1 MTTEWLIAIAAL
13 ITAAG
18 SLGVALSTRHKNAA
32 EGDATIAD
40 TALAMVKEV
49 RGEQEELR
57 KENTTLKAKLA
68 MMEARIEC
76 QEREIATLRAGVTL
90 LSQQVMGLGQ
100 VPIWTPV
107 AHEREDR

>member
-1 MTTEWLIAIAAL
+1 MTTEWTAIIAV
-13 ITAAG
+13 ITALG
-18 SLGVALSTRHKNAA
+18 SLAVAFSTRHKNRA

-49 RGEQEELR
+49 RGEQEELK
-57 KENTTLKAKLA
+57 KENTALRAKLA
-68 MMEARIEC
+68 MMEVRIEC
-76 QEREIATLRAGVTL
+76 QERELATLRVGVTL

-107 AHEREDR
+107 AHEREDK